1 MEVGKLCP
9 PGGYQVLLVGK
20 ERGQETTEKW
30 LLNARPNGELK
41 AKEHGLKNTHH
52 AFV

>member
-1 MEVGKLCP
+1 MPARGL
-9 PGGYQVLLVGK
+9 PGFARE
-20 ERGQETTEKW
+20 ERAAVEIW
-30 LLNARPNGELK
+30 LFNARRPNGELK